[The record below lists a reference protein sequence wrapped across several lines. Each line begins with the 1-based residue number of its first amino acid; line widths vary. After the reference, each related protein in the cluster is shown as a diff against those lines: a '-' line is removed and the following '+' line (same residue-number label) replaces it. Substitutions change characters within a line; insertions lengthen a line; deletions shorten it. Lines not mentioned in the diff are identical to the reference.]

1 MKTPVTPGEILL
13 EDYLAPM
20 GISQNA
26 LARALGVS
34 PRGIN
39 AIVLG
44 RRAITPEMSLK
55 LGKFFQQSPR
65 FWFNLQNSCDFRR
78 GDPPRLLAVCRLLS
92 APCSLLHAP
101 CS

>member
-39 AIVLG
+39 EIVLG

-65 FWFNLQNSCDFRR
+65 FWFNLQAACDFRR
-78 GDPPRLLAVCRLLS
+78 IMKRAARITAKVKGDFTKLA
-92 APCSLLHAP
+92 A
-101 CS
+101 